1 MPKKSAARRRSRR
14 KFFVWMVYDNQFGN
28 VRSHWFEEAAARKDA
43 EVGNEQSREMFNG
56 RYFFIVRK
64 EQVK

>member
-1 MPKKSAARRRSRR
+1 MIAPRRKARR
-14 KFFVWMVYDNQFGN
+14 KFYVWMVYDNQFGN

-43 EVGNEQSREMFNG
+43 EIANEQSKQIFEG

-64 EQVK
+64 EEVE